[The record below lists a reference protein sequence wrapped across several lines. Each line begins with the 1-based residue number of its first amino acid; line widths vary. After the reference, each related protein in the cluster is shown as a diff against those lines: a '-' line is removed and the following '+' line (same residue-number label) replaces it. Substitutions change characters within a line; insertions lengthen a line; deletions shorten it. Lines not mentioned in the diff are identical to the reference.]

1 MFQSMRDKTLK
12 KSKAKTVVL
21 PLAIAASMSFP
32 LGAYA
37 QSGLFQRGVSDEV
50 YYGHGSNNY
59 ESQNYGLL
67 GNSNRDVATSGN
79 VTNHPFG
86 YVVNP
91 TGITN
96 HPFGNTTP
104 LGSGILI
111 LIGAG
116 TGYAVAKSKKK
127 HSSKS
132 NGNQH

>member
-1 MFQSMRDKTLK
+1 MRDKTLK
-12 KSKAKTVVL
+12 KSKAKTVAFS
-21 PLAIAASMSFP
+21 LAIAASMSLP

-59 ESQNYGLL
+59 GLL
-67 GNSNRDVATSGN
+67 GNSNRDVVTSGN

-86 YVVNP
+86 YQVN
-91 TGITN
+91 TNGITN

-104 LGSGILI
+104 LGSGTLV

-116 TGYAVAKSKKK
+116 AVYAVAKSKK
-127 HSSKS
+127 SIQ
-132 NGNQH
+132 NQKKRQH